1 MVDEF
6 IKGFDYFRQNAME
19 GLSVSAFL
27 QLTIS
32 LLVFFLIRTVVWF
45 DMEGISM
52 KPDNIHKK
60 RRGYILGHI
69 GVEFIVAYFI
79 SYLITLLRGAADV
92 KVIWYCVVAPSIG
105 LFLSMIIDHKIIMP
119 LEKNLPGSMQLTKDH
134 KGGSK
139 KTDSKDK
146 DSNEININI
155 NTGGQNPDEGQ
166 SKLQSGVP
174 PEARFEHIPEE
185 IAQDS
190 TFTERIIKEINTM
203 KDTQREHES
212 ALQSLTRMCEG
223 ISDMVTDL
231 QRAEVQ
237 RYGVNLK
244 KKIYHCLGKGFATPQ
259 EWEEVE
265 VEYEI
270 YHDILHGNGQ
280 IQKLHDTKF
289 AQLNVREDTMSR
301 SLAGF
306 DDMPE
311 DLLCKYGEFDND

>member
-6 IKGFDYFRQNAME
+6 IKGFDYFRENAME

-32 LLVFFLIRTVVWF
+32 LLVCFLVRLFVWF
-45 DMEGISM
+45 DMEDISFRRT
-52 KPDNIHKK
+52 NINKK
-60 RRGYILGHI
+60 RRGYIVGHVC
-69 GVEFIVAYFI
+69 VEFIIAYFI
-79 SYLITLLRGAADV
+79 AYLITLLRGAADV
-92 KVIWYCVVAPSIG
+92 KVVWYCFVAPGIG
-105 LFLSMIIDHKIIMP
+105 LILSMIIDHKIIMP
-119 LEKNLPGSMQLTKDH
+119 LEKNLPGNMALTKYH
-134 KGGSK
+134 KSGSVK
-139 KTDSKDK
+139 EKEKK

-155 NTGGQNPDEGQ
+155 NTGNKEEGSENQ
-166 SKLQSGVP
+166 LASLVSVESK
-174 PEARFEHIPEE
+174 FDHIPLEV
-185 IAQDS
+185 AQDPD
-190 TFTERIIKEINTM
+190 FTERIIQDINSM
-203 KDTQREHES
+203 KDTQKEHEN
-212 ALQSLTRMCEG
+212 ALKSLTRMCEG
-223 ISDMVTDL
+223 ISDMVADL

-244 KKIYHCLGKGFATPQ
+244 KKIYHCLGKGYATPQ

-289 AQLNVREDTMSR
+289 AQLSVREDTRST

-306 DDMPE
+306 DNMPD
-311 DLLCKYGEFDND
+311 DLLCRYGEFDND